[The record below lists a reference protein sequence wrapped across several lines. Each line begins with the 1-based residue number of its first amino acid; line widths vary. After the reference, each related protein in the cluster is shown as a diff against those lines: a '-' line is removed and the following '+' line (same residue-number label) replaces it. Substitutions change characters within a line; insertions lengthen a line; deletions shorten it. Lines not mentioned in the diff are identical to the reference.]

1 MNSDTGVRRRRQRRA
16 GTVIGLGVTTAL
28 VAAAPAFG
36 HPVFSNDAPGF
47 PNPQGS
53 TTSPYP
59 AGSRP
64 TLNMYLPFEQDGVI
78 VNGALN
84 TTIDVKITIPNTWTN
99 PACGNASTSIG
110 NRQVGTV
117 VPGWTCV
124 IETVNDHQVLHWHGP
139 QVSPTQTE
147 ADSAQFFTFPVTV
160 PSPATTTS
168 YGAAGS
174 TGEGFYVEQVYA
186 STVDFSLWRTP
197 NSTRPGEIANGIVR
211 TVAGAPAPTP
221 TPTPAPTSTPA
232 PTPTPIPTPAPTST
246 PTPAPT
252 STPTPAP
259 TSTPTP
265 EPGAVA
271 TTTTLSVTQIP
282 LPFGLGG
289 FAIPF
294 ANVAPPNAV
303 GTVQFKDGAT
313 NLGAPVPVSGGF
325 AFGGLVSLPPGP
337 HSLTAVFTPT
347 NSAAFQPSTSN
358 TVAFTF

>member
-1 MNSDTGVRRRRQRRA
+1 MDSEPGLDRRWWRRA

-124 IETVNDHQVLHWHGP
+124 IETVNDHQVLHWHGL
-139 QVSPTQTE
+139 QVSPIQTE
-147 ADSAQFFTFPVTV
+147 ADSAQFLTFPVTV

-168 YGAAGS
+168 YGATGS
-174 TGEGFYVEQVYA
+174 TGEGFYIEQIYA
-186 STVDFSLWRTP
+186 DGATSLWRTP
-197 NSTRPGEIANGIVR
+197 NSTRLGEIANGIIR
-211 TVAGAPAPTP
+211 TVAGTPPPTP
-221 TPTPAPTSTPA
+221 TPTA
-232 PTPTPIPTPAPTST
+232 
-246 PTPAPT
+246 
-252 STPTPAP
+252 
-259 TSTPTP
+259 
-265 EPGAVA
+265 PGAV
-271 TTTTLSVTQIP
+271 
-282 LPFGLGG
+282 
-289 FAIPF
+289 
-294 ANVAPPNAV
+294 PPKA
-303 GTVQFKDGAT
+303 
-313 NLGAPVPVSGGF
+313 
-325 AFGGLVSLPPGP
+325 
-337 HSLTAVFTPT
+337 TPT
-347 NSAAFQPSTSN
+347 NSPTPSPRQGGGGSTLSPSARPSPTGPPAATGTPNGATPGGSVPTPSGSSPGADPQPS
-358 TVAFTF
+358 VAVEQLTQQRNAAAGRGFRWQLLVAAVLIASVLVGAVIVVVRWRRRPL